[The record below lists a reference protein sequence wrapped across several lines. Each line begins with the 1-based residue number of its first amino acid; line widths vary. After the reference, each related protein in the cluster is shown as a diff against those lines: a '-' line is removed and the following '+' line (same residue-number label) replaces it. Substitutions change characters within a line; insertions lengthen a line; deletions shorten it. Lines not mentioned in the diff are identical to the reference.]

1 MLAADISVFWEQDR
15 LDACHLP
22 SARKEYVIG
31 EAAGCH
37 HFASGLTQH
46 SLVRV
51 EDEAVLVVEPV
62 TGREHR
68 LTLGEHMTVGVGTL
82 AFEVTAVRAGALV
95 LSVSKSKKSDAMG
108 PHLLLASVLHLMFA
122 AVLVSMPRDV
132 SSLELDGF
140 ADTRASMSFLSMP
153 EISPA
158 AVVEPISPSEP
169 AARDPRPSVGAVS
182 SATSVRTRRSENPSP
197 PAERDAPSVAALRA
211 HRVAASAADSL
222 ARALEAGMGPA
233 GEGSSVLGRRGGDAW
248 SRLEVGSGAP
258 VGLADGWG
266 GAPAGRPSGGGSPGG
281 GYDVGPM
288 ATRGRHDDA
297 PRNWGPSGRLGQRTP
312 KTIVDTFSGRVEITD
327 GLDLE
332 TVRRVIRQ
340 HVAEYR
346 TCYERQLNVNHQLA
360 GKVTVKFVIGGNG
373 DVIAV
378 SVDEDTSGDP
388 ALGGCIAE
396 RVRRW
401 GFPPPAGGGRVV
413 VRYPFV
419 FRTSGG

>member
-1 MLAADISVFWEQDR
+1 M
-15 LDACHLP
+15 
-22 SARKEYVIG
+22 
-31 EAAGCH
+31 
-37 HFASGLTQH
+37 
-46 SLVRV
+46 
-51 EDEAVLVVEPV
+51 
-62 TGREHR
+62 
-68 LTLGEHMTVGVGTL
+68 
-82 AFEVTAVRAGALV
+82 
-95 LSVSKSKKSDAMG
+95 
-108 PHLLLASVLHLMFA
+108 
-122 AVLVSMPRDV
+122 
-132 SSLELDGF
+132 
-140 ADTRASMSFLSMP
+140 
-153 EISPA
+153 
-158 AVVEPISPSEP
+158 
-169 AARDPRPSVGAVS
+169 
-182 SATSVRTRRSENPSP
+182 
-197 PAERDAPSVAALRA
+197 
-211 HRVAASAADSL
+211 
-222 ARALEAGMGPA
+222 
-233 GEGSSVLGRRGGDAW
+233 
-248 SRLEVGSGAP
+248 
-258 VGLADGWG
+258 GLADGWG

-312 KTIVDTFSGRVEITD
+312 KTIVDTFSGRFEITD